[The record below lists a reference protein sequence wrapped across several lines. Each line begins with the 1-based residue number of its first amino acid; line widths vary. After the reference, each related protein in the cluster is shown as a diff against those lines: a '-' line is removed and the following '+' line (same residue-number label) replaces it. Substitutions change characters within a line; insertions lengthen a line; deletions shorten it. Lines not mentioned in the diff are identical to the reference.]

1 MAVLDIKGHAMAIT
15 MRGKF
20 RKTTYVNPKK
30 PHQSAGYWPELKSGV
45 YQMRR
50 RKHGLICVVEKYYEP
65 SNQSQPAKVARQ
77 NVFRDAV
84 HAWQALTTEQKK
96 FYNKL
101 AIGYRYFGYNLF
113 IKKYLK
119 SH

>member
-1 MAVLDIKGHAMAIT
+1 MAVIDIKGHALAIT

-20 RKTTYVNPKK
+20 RKTDYVNPKK

-65 SNQSQPAKVARQ
+65 SDQTQPKKVARQ
-77 NVFRDAV
+77 IVFAAAV
-84 HAWQALTTEQKK
+84 AGWQSLTQEQKNQ
-96 FYNKL
+96 YNIRSYGK
-101 AIGYRYFGYNLF
+101 RYFGYNLY
-113 IKKYLK
+113 IKEYLK
-119 SH
+119 TH